1 MGIAGPNQPHW
12 IVRGDDRQFLAGDR
26 AAVDVATPWPALVC
40 VSLLALAL
48 RAFHLNDGL
57 WYDEIRSLQESVR
70 SPLAQIATVFP
81 GDNQHTFFSML
92 AHLSIGLFGEQ
103 PWSLRLP
110 SMLLGTATVPLLYL
124 FAREFTGRT
133 EAVLASLLLAVSYHH
148 VWFSQNA
155 RGYATLCFLTVLSS
169 WLLLRGLR
177 RDRAGDFVAYAV
189 VAALGVYTH
198 ATMSLLVVS
207 HALLCPLRLG
217 WSRRDGAGWAQ
228 WRLPVLGFALAA
240 ALSLLLCAPI
250 LLALGQHVAVE
261 PPPIAGATPRWA
273 LGELLRGMEI
283 GFGSVLGL
291 AAGLLLLAAGA
302 WSYWKQSPFL
312 LGIFLLPGV
321 LTGAAAVL
329 LHRPVRPRFGLFLIG
344 FGVLVLIRGAMEL
357 GRMGSRFWAPEPR
370 AGGRPAVAARIGTA
384 LALVLIVA
392 SAMSLPALYR
402 HPKQDFAGAL
412 AFVDSQRADGE
423 PVVTA
428 DGATYPYMT
437 YYQRPWPAI
446 RTLEELR
453 RAQAGVAR
461 IWVVYTFPGRIRY
474 QAPQLLDAVSREC
487 DALRVFPGTLGDG
500 EIAVCALRGQAAPQ

>member
-1 MGIAGPNQPHW
+1 M
-12 IVRGDDRQFLAGDR
+12 RGDDKPFLAGVQ
-26 AAVDVATPWPALVC
+26 AEGTAATPWFALFGV
-40 VSLLALAL
+40 VLLALAL
-48 RAFHLNDGL
+48 RTFHLNDGL

-70 SPLAQIATVFP
+70 SPLAHIATVFP
-81 GDNQHTFFSML
+81 GDNQHTFFSIL

-133 EAVLASLLLAVSYHH
+133 EALLASLLLTVSYHH

-177 RDRAGDFVAYAV
+177 RNRLGDFVGYAIA
-189 VAALGVYTH
+189 AALGVYTH
-198 ATMSLLVVS
+198 ATMALLVAS
-207 HALLCPLRLG
+207 HALLCPMRLG
-217 WSRRDGAGWAQ
+217 LPRWDGAGWSR
-228 WRLPVLGFALAA
+228 WRLPLLGFALAA
-240 ALSLLLCAPI
+240 GLSMLLCAPF
-250 LLALGQHVAVE
+250 LLAIGQHVVAE
-261 PPPIAGATPRWA
+261 PSPMAGATPRWA
-273 LGELLRGMEI
+273 VRELLRSMEV
-283 GFGSVLGL
+283 GFGSALGL
-291 AAGLLLLAAGA
+291 AAGLLLLAVGA

-321 LTGAAAVL
+321 LTGAAAVM

-344 FGVLVLIRGAMEL
+344 FGVLVLVRGAMEL
-357 GRMGSRFWAPEPR
+357 GRIGNRWWTSKLGAQSQ
-370 AGGRPAVAARIGTA
+370 PAVAARMGTA
-384 LALVLIVA
+384 LALVLIAA
-392 SAMSLPALYR
+392 SAASLPALYR

-412 AFVDSQRADGE
+412 AFVDSQRADGD
-423 PVVTA
+423 PVFTA
-428 DGATYPYMT
+428 DGATYPYTT
-437 YYQRPWPAI
+437 YYNRAWPAI

-453 RAQAGVAR
+453 RAQADAAR

-474 QAPQLLDAVSREC
+474 QAPQFLDAVSRDC

-500 EIAVCALRGQAAPQ
+500 EVAVCALRGQAATQ